1 MKTKKYKFL
10 YFKYIIIVFV
20 VLFLI
25 KIVTES
31 IEIVFKKLIESD
43 KFVIF
48 LIKNVQINTSKLANY
63 KPTEE
68 EKLEFKNNIN
78 KIINNWQLLDSDKIN
93 K

>member
-1 MKTKKYKFL
+1 VKTKKYKFL
-10 YFKYIIIVFV
+10 YFKYIIIFFV

>member
-1 MKTKKYKFL
+1 MRTKKNKIFFL
-10 YFKYIIIVFV
+10 KYLAIIFII
-20 VLFLI
+20 LFSF

-43 KFVIF
+43 KFVFF

-68 EKLEFKNNIN
+68 EKIEFKNNIN

>member
-1 MKTKKYKFL
+1 MNTKKYKFL
-10 YFKYIIIVFV
+10 YLKYIIIVFV

>member
-1 MKTKKYKFL
+1 VKTKKYKFL
-10 YFKYIIIVFV
+10 YFKYIIIFFV

-78 KIINNWQLLDSDKIN
+78 KIINNWQLLENDKTI

>member
-1 MKTKKYKFL
+1 VKTKKYKFL

>member
-1 MKTKKYKFL
+1 MNTKKYKFL

-43 KFVIF
+43 KFVFF

>member
-78 KIINNWQLLDSDKIN
+78 KIVNNWQLLDSDKIN

>member
-10 YFKYIIIVFV
+10 YFKYIIIFFV

-78 KIINNWQLLDSDKIN
+78 KIINNWQLLENDKTI

>member
-1 MKTKKYKFL
+1 MNTKKYKFL
-10 YFKYIIIVFV
+10 YIKYIIIVFV

>member
-1 MKTKKYKFL
+1 MNTKKYKFL
-10 YFKYIIIVFV
+10 YLKYIIIVFV

-43 KFVIF
+43 KFVFF

-68 EKLEFKNNIN
+68 EKIEFKNNIN

>member
-10 YFKYIIIVFV
+10 YFKYIIIFFV

>member
-1 MKTKKYKFL
+1 MNTKKYKFL
-10 YFKYIIIVFV
+10 YLKYIIIVFV

-43 KFVIF
+43 KFVFF

-68 EKLEFKNNIN
+68 EKIEFKNNIN
-78 KIINNWQLLDSDKIN
+78 KIINNWQLLDIDKIN

>member
-1 MKTKKYKFL
+1 MNTKKYKFL
-10 YFKYIIIVFV
+10 YLKYIIIVFV

-43 KFVIF
+43 KFVFF
-48 LIKNVQINTSKLANY
+48 LIKNIQINTAKLANY

-78 KIINNWQLLDSDKIN
+78 KIINNWQLLENDKTI

>member
-10 YFKYIIIVFV
+10 YSKYIIIFFV